1 MLLSEKCSVA
11 TAKSPSVTG
20 GNDASG
26 SQWGGFFVLNTLLK
40 LLLLASWRLLLAS
53 SLKYSLD
60 FPTNFPFNL
69 KLSQFE
75 NGMKFGIKLNYRY
88 LKETQMSCLETAKNF
103 VQEHFLVEKHFN
115 QN

>member
-40 LLLLASWRLLLAS
+40 LLL
-53 SLKYSLD
+53 
-60 FPTNFPFNL
+60 
-69 KLSQFE
+69 
-75 NGMKFGIKLNYRY
+75 
-88 LKETQMSCLETAKNF
+88 F
-103 VQEHFLVEKHFN
+103 VVDYF
-115 QN
+115 